1 MQLYFDKY
9 IGAGQ
14 PGLEPAA
21 DIDEAVLRE
30 VAARLEG
37 FSGRAI
43 SKLMIS
49 AQGAAYGSAEAV
61 LSRAALEEVVA
72 TKMAQRTRQQ
82 EMREEQGVGGQDEWS

>member
-1 MQLYFDKY
+1 
-9 IGAGQ
+9 
-14 PGLEPAA
+14 
-21 DIDEAVLRE
+21 
-30 VAARLEG
+30 
-37 FSGRAI
+37 
-43 SKLMIS
+43 MIS